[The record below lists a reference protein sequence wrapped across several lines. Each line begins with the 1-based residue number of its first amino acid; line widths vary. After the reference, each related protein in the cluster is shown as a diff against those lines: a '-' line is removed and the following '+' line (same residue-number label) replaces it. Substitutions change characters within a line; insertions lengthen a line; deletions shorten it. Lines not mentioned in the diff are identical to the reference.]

1 MPFAASNPRTRS
13 TFSYAVPAL
22 LLAALAGAHAPLAT
36 ADAVPYDLE
45 KFRPVLD
52 DSKLQAPTS
61 SPTLIEQ
68 GQFEG
73 ATNEY
78 FFLDDTG
85 QTLTFTV
92 TGDSKRSELRQESG
106 EWDTA
111 TSTPQRLVARV
122 KVYVPETPEL
132 EQFTFLQIHDTTND
146 PGSLNKPLI
155 RITRRGDYRN
165 TQDHLWAAIRTPADF
180 DQPIS
185 LENLATLNVDL
196 GPRPEGFFDAEI
208 RVHNSQMT
216 VMIDGETKVDLD
228 VSYWD
233 GLANYFKAGVY
244 NQDPG
249 TSKVEFESLIFLD
262 TDDTP
267 GFDTPPA
274 PAPAPVA
281 EPE

>member
-1 MPFAASNPRTRS
+1 MNTTKTFLRHLCVTAAVLTCIS
-13 TFSYAVPAL
+13 
-22 LLAALAGAHAPLAT
+22 AGSIASAE
-36 ADAVPYDLE
+36 AVPYDLE

-61 SPTLIEQ
+61 SPAKINR
-68 GQFEG
+68 GDFEG
-73 ATNEY
+73 AANEY

-85 QTLTFTV
+85 HYLTFTV
-92 TGDSKRSELRQESG
+92 TGDSKRSELRQLSG

-111 TSTPQRLVARV
+111 SSTPQRLVARV
-122 KVYVPETPEL
+122 KVYVPETPGL
-132 EQFTFLQIHDTTND
+132 EQYTFLQIHDTTND

-155 RITRRGDYRN
+155 RITRRGDYRK

-180 DQPIS
+180 DKPIS
-185 LENLATLNVDL
+185 LDNLATLNIDL

-208 RVHNSQMT
+208 RVQNSNMT
-216 VMIDGETKVDLD
+216 VTIDGETKVDLD

-233 GLANYFKAGVY
+233 GLDNYFKAGVY

-249 TSKVEFESLIFLD
+249 TSKVEFESLMFLD
-262 TDDTP
+262 SDDTP
-267 GFDTPPA
+267 HFDTPA
-274 PAPAPVA
+274 AEVA